1 MHTWH
6 HLVEAMG
13 YNLIF
18 SRTWEKEYGKLD
30 TKTKGRVAE
39 ALHRLIEAPYSGK
52 PLVGTLRG
60 AWSLRVGGYRI
71 LYEIKETTKEIFIEA
86 IGPRKNIYKRI

>member
-1 MHTWH
+1 
-6 HLVEAMG
+6 MG

-30 TKTKGRVAE
+30 AKTKGRVAE
-39 ALHRLIEAPYSGK
+39 ALHKLIETPYTGK
-52 PLVGTLRG
+52 PLVGALRG

-71 LYEIKETTKEIFIEA
+71 IYEIKGKDIFIEA
-86 IGPRKNIYKRI
+86 MGPRKNIYKRF